1 MHVRFDQIEKVE
13 QRNQSGHL
21 SYVIEYKITSPRV
34 CKIGWKTLRNQSTNH

>member
-21 SYVIEYKITSPRV
+21 SYVIEYKITSPA
-34 CKIGWKTLRNQSTNH
+34 CLQNWLEDIKEPKY